1 MKTAIFGFSNEM
13 DCLSI
18 KRRPGCENGPAQLV
32 KGLRLCNFKA
42 INDPQSLYLDF
53 FDLIGTSS
61 TAFSSASFQQ
71 KLLPVF
77 ERLSETDTAVCI
89 GGGCN
94 ALIELL
100 ELNPHKPDWIIKVS
114 PHLGRAAPGDLP
126 HNLSFLSH
134 LDAQTRSRV
143 LHFGVVDYL
152 ASQEE
157 VDRVLLE
164 DKAQVHFFEKYSA
177 DHLAGYRALLAGLPP
192 GAKVWLLLDCEALDA
207 SYFPG
212 VSQPGIFGFSQQD
225 AVGMVAS
232 LRGSDKFLT
241 TAIFANYNPTV
252 EPRRSAEFLT
262 FLIYSL
268 LKADS
273 EARKVKA

>member
-1 MKTAIFGFSNEM
+1 M

-18 KRRPGCENGPAQLV
+18 KRRPGCENGPAQLI
-32 KGLRLCNFKA
+32 KGLRLCNFRA
-42 INDPQSLYLDF
+42 INAPQGLYLDL
-53 FDLIGTSS
+53 FDLVGTSS
-61 TAFSSASFQQ
+61 TAFSSQNFRQ
-71 KLLPVF
+71 KLLPIF
-77 ERLSETDTAVCI
+77 ERLGDSDTAVCI

-94 ALIELL
+94 ALAELL
-100 ELNPHKPDWIIKVS
+100 AVSPHKPDWIIKVS

-126 HNLSFLSH
+126 HNQSYLSH

-143 LHFGVVDYL
+143 LHFGVLDYL
-152 ASQEE
+152 APQEE

-164 DKAQVHFFEKYSA
+164 DKAKVHFFEKFSKE
-177 DHLAGYRALLAGLPP
+177 HLKAFRSLLDGLPP

-225 AVGMVAS
+225 AVGMLAAVGA
-232 LRGSDKFLT
+232 SDKQLT
-241 TAIFANYNPTV
+241 AAVFANYNPTV

-262 FLIYSL
+262 FLLYNL

-273 EARKVKA
+273 ERLKVSC